1 MRQELNYDI
10 TRMKAED
17 LIREIDLAF
26 RAWVENVHS
35 RNCSF
40 EDFCEYILPYRRQN
54 GLLIDNARREFNKRH
69 QGKYFVKEGKD
80 WQQEI
85 DSLLYEY
92 KYLTHS
98 GFWGTKIPIW
108 NAATLEKMRHGL
120 CAQRC
125 WYNSLLL
132 SSLGIPVAID
142 FVPAWGNRNNSHTWN
157 VVLMNGESHAFEA
170 FWDNDRWKYKR
181 IYNNRN
187 DDELWGRFRL
197 PKVYRYT
204 YSNHIE
210 GPLADVEVDKADI
223 PELFRSVKK
232 VDVSSEYFETAD
244 VTVELTGEAPQG
256 VKYAYLAV
264 FGYQDWHPVQWG
276 KVENGRAVF
285 REIGKDMVYLPVYYK
300 RGGLLPAAEPF
311 RLRNDGTM
319 EKLSGNEGTEEV
331 AVRMVTGAPAYD
343 QNREYLGCMKGSR
356 IVGLLDGKSEEELCR
371 WTDSL
376 ALQSVVRKVSARLPY
391 RFVRLLL
398 PSDSIA
404 LGELSFYT
412 EEGRIGNVRIIT
424 PMRAT
429 GRNEVPG
436 MITDGLGATGYR
448 GRVAERLVDIDL
460 GKEYMVSHIGMTS
473 YLKTQLFCP
482 DEFELRYWDNGW
494 KTVERK
500 QADHKGYLVFERV
513 PRGALLMLKNC
524 RWKGKTAERIF
535 TYEKGDVKWE

>member
-1 MRQELNYDI
+1 M
-10 TRMKAED
+10 
-17 LIREIDLAF
+17 
-26 RAWVENVHS
+26 
-35 RNCSF
+35 
-40 EDFCEYILPYRRQN
+40 
-54 GLLIDNARREFNKRH
+54 
-69 QGKYFVKEGKD
+69 
-80 WQQEI
+80 
-85 DSLLYEY
+85 
-92 KYLTHS
+92 
-98 GFWGTKIPIW
+98 
-108 NAATLEKMRHGL
+108 
-120 CAQRC
+120 
-125 WYNSLLL
+125 
-132 SSLGIPVAID
+132 
-142 FVPAWGNRNNSHTWN
+142 
-157 VVLMNGESHAFEA
+157 
-170 FWDNDRWKYKR
+170 
-181 IYNNRN
+181 
-187 DDELWGRFRL
+187 
-197 PKVYRYT
+197 
-204 YSNHIE
+204 
-210 GPLADVEVDKADI
+210 
-223 PELFRSVKK
+223 
-232 VDVSSEYFETAD
+232 
-244 VTVELTGEAPQG
+244 
-256 VKYAYLAV
+256 
-264 FGYQDWHPVQWG
+264 
-276 KVENGRAVF
+276 
-285 REIGKDMVYLPVYYK
+285 
-300 RGGLLPAAEPF
+300 
-311 RLRNDGTM
+311 
-319 EKLSGNEGTEEV
+319 
-331 AVRMVTGAPAYD
+331 RMVTGAPAYD

-513 PRGALLMLKNC
+513 PRGALLMLKTVA
-524 RWKGKTAERIF
+524 GKERRQSVYLLMKRRCEVGMIAMNEQLPCH
-535 TYEKGDVKWE
+535 YC

>member
-1 MRQELNYDI
+1 MKRSGIFIAIGLFCLVSSCGDRDRQVEEALSLSGNNRNELEAVLKHYEGDGRKLEAAHFLIGNMPGSYGANPIVEQDCSAFYEAYDSLGQKYDYRVGTEWGKQVDSLWKDFSNRHRVRQELNYDI

-54 GLLIDNARREFNKRH
+54 GLSIDNARREFNKRH
-69 QGKYFVKEGKD
+69 QGKYFVEEGKD

-108 NAATLEKMRHGL
+108 NAATFEKMRHGL

-157 VVLMNGESHAFEA
+157 VVLIDGESHAFEA

-181 IYNNRN
+181 IYNNRD

-264 FGYQDWHPVQWG
+264 FGYQDWHPVQWA
-276 KVENGRAVF
+276 KIENGRAVF
-285 REIGKDMVYLPVYYK
+285 REMGKDMVYLPVYYK

-319 EKLSGNEGTEEV
+319 EKLSG
-331 AVRMVTGAPAYD
+331 
-343 QNREYLGCMKGSR
+343 MKKQR
-356 IVGLLDGKSEEELCR
+356 
-371 WTDSL
+371 
-376 ALQSVVRKVSARLPY
+376 RLP
-391 RFVRLLL
+391 
-398 PSDSIA
+398 
-404 LGELSFYT
+404 
-412 EEGRIGNVRIIT
+412 
-424 PMRAT
+424 
-429 GRNEVPG
+429 
-436 MITDGLGATGYR
+436 
-448 GRVAERLVDIDL
+448 
-460 GKEYMVSHIGMTS
+460 
-473 YLKTQLFCP
+473 
-482 DEFELRYWDNGW
+482 
-494 KTVERK
+494 
-500 QADHKGYLVFERV
+500 
-513 PRGALLMLKNC
+513 
-524 RWKGKTAERIF
+524 
-535 TYEKGDVKWE
+535 

>member
-1 MRQELNYDI
+1 MR
-10 TRMKAED
+10 R
-17 LIREIDLAF
+17 
-26 RAWVENVHS
+26 
-35 RNCSF
+35 
-40 EDFCEYILPYRRQN
+40 
-54 GLLIDNARREFNKRH
+54 
-69 QGKYFVKEGKD
+69 
-80 WQQEI
+80 
-85 DSLLYEY
+85 
-92 KYLTHS
+92 
-98 GFWGTKIPIW
+98 
-108 NAATLEKMRHGL
+108 GL

-125 WYNSLLL
+125 CYNSLLL

-157 VVLMNGESHAFEA
+157 VVLIDGESHAFEA

-181 IYNNRN
+181 IYNNRD

-264 FGYQDWHPVQWG
+264 FGYQDWHPVQWA
-276 KVENGRAVF
+276 KIENGRAVF
-285 REIGKDMVYLPVYYK
+285 REMGKDMVYLPVYYK

-311 RLRNDGTM
+311 RLRNDGTV
-319 EKLSGNEGTEEV
+319 EKLSGNEETEEV

-376 ALQSVVRKVSARLPY
+376 ALEPVVRKVSARLPY

-482 DEFELRYWDNGW
+482 DEFELRYWNNGW

-500 QADHKGYLVFERV
+500 QADNKGYLVFEKV